1 MSKFSVISWREQVA
15 FLYDDDDDDDV
26 RFALEQHAELDNSCL
41 VYVICVCL
49 RIVVSNTYCVV
60 FLFCFSSSLDS
71 LFLIVPSVF
80 YNFI

>member
-26 RFALEQHAELDNSCL
+26 RFALDQHAELDNSCL

-49 RIVVSNTYCVV
+49 RIEDLVEAGKGHSKFY
-60 FLFCFSSSLDS
+60 FLNCYIQINNLLYQITKQS
-71 LFLIVPSVF
+71 
-80 YNFI
+80 

>member
-26 RFALEQHAELDNSCL
+26 RFALDQHAELDNSCL

-49 RIVVSNTYCVV
+49 RIVVSNTYYLV
-60 FLFCFSSSLDS
+60 FLGLASFSKLS
-71 LFLIVPSVF
+71 
-80 YNFI
+80 NFDWSFGIL